1 MILKHI
7 FRLYI
12 PREIYSK
19 DKKKYKI
26 SYPNKCFYKT
36 YRLTDTENRLVVAK
50 GVGVHINVLSQQGY
64 TLNLHNV
71 VCQ

>member
-1 MILKHI
+1 M

-19 DKKKYKI
+19 DRKKYKI
-26 SYPNKCFYKT
+26 SYTNRRFYKT

-50 GVGVHINVLSQQGY
+50 GVGVHTNVLSQQAC

-71 VCQ
+71 ICQ

>member
-19 DKKKYKI
+19 DKKKCKI
-26 SYPNKCFYKT
+26 SYTNKHFYKP
-36 YRLTDTENRLVVAK
+36 YRLTDTENWLVVAK
-50 GVGVHINVLSQQGY
+50 GVGIYISVLSQQAS
-64 TLNLHNV
+64 TLNLQSV
-71 VCQ
+71 ICQ